1 MKKTLLFLIL
11 FGLLSLSQTVNA
23 QSPDWLWAN
32 SAGGT
37 TVDRGESIATDLNG
51 NVLVTGFYSSAA
63 ITFGSIT
70 LTNAS
75 ASGTDDI
82 FIVKYDASGTVLW
95 AKSAGGISD
104 DFGRSIT
111 TDKDGNVLVTGGF
124 SSPTI
129 TFGNMTLTNAV
140 FNDIFVV
147 KYDGSGNLLWAK
159 SAGGNGIENG
169 QSITTD
175 AIGNVLIT
183 GIFDSPSLTFGTT
196 TISNE
201 GNSNI
206 FVVKYDPSGN
216 VLWAKSEGGTGGE
229 FAQSIS
235 TDMSGNILVTGSF
248 NGVSLTIGS
257 TTLSTAGVFDIFIL
271 KYDAN
276 GNVLWV
282 KSAGGTSNE
291 QGESIAADADGN
303 VMITGFFSSPSIIFG
318 NTTLTNTVT
327 SGQGIFVVKYDVSGN
342 VLWAKSAVGNSNN
355 VGRGICALANGNILV
370 AGLFASPLL
379 TFGTTTLT
387 NANNT
392 GINTDIFVV
401 EYDASGHVVWAKSA
415 GSTGIER
422 AHGIANDPN
431 GNIFITGYFTGTTVK
446 FGATTLTNSGSN
458 DFFVAKLDATV
469 VGIKETSL
477 NNSVTVYP
485 NPFRTSTT
493 IKFNSVI
500 DNGHLSICSVHGRL
514 VKEIQNISAHTIT
527 INRDNLASGLY
538 FLSLTDVR
546 FWSFCAFNLFY

>member
-1 MKKTLLFLIL
+1 M
-11 FGLLSLSQTVNA
+11 SQTVNA

-175 AIGNVLIT
+175 AIGNILIT
-183 GIFDSPSLTFGTT
+183 GIFDSPSLTFGNT

-201 GNSNI
+201 GNSNLR
-206 FVVKYDPSGN
+206 K
-216 VLWAKSEGGTGGE
+216 A
-229 FAQSIS
+229 
-235 TDMSGNILVTGSF
+235 
-248 NGVSLTIGS
+248 
-257 TTLSTAGVFDIFIL
+257 
-271 KYDAN
+271 
-276 GNVLWV
+276 
-282 KSAGGTSNE
+282 
-291 QGESIAADADGN
+291 
-303 VMITGFFSSPSIIFG
+303 
-318 NTTLTNTVT
+318 
-327 SGQGIFVVKYDVSGN
+327 
-342 VLWAKSAVGNSNN
+342 
-355 VGRGICALANGNILV
+355 
-370 AGLFASPLL
+370 
-379 TFGTTTLT
+379 
-387 NANNT
+387 
-392 GINTDIFVV
+392 
-401 EYDASGHVVWAKSA
+401 
-415 GSTGIER
+415 
-422 AHGIANDPN
+422 
-431 GNIFITGYFTGTTVK
+431 
-446 FGATTLTNSGSN
+446 
-458 DFFVAKLDATV
+458 
-469 VGIKETSL
+469 
-477 NNSVTVYP
+477 
-485 NPFRTSTT
+485 
-493 IKFNSVI
+493 
-500 DNGHLSICSVHGRL
+500 
-514 VKEIQNISAHTIT
+514 
-527 INRDNLASGLY
+527 
-538 FLSLTDVR
+538 FLPI
-546 FWSFCAFNLFY
+546 